1 MDSSL
6 SKHALVN
13 MKRIFQTHTGNH
25 TETAGKQGEILI
37 TAVEK
42 TSIIFLCF
50 SVSKPGI
57 YPVAYKTD
65 K

>member
-6 SKHALVN
+6 SKHTLVN
-13 MKRIFQTHTGNH
+13 MKRIFHTGKH
-25 TETAGKQGEILI
+25 SETAGKQGEILI

-50 SVSKPGI
+50 SVSKLGI
-57 YPVAYKTD
+57 YSVAYKTD
-65 K
+65 E